1 MAEGTTRIVNFS
13 ASADCASTIDCLRG
27 LGVEIVKEGPVV
39 TVKGVGKTGFKMPS
53 GPLDCGNSGTTMRLL
68 SGVLAGQDF
77 DSVLTGDASLR
88 KRPMRRVIEPLS
100 SMGTIIDAADGEA
113 PLFIRGRNPLDAV
126 TVQPEVA
133 SAQIKSAILLAGL
146 NANGVTAVIESTST
160 RDHTERMLRWLGADV
175 VEKEIDAG
183 REISVSGRAVLSA
196 HDIVVPSDISAA
208 AFFIVAASCL
218 PGSELV
224 MKGVGVNGSRRA
236 IIEVLREFGADIE
249 ITSERE
255 VCNEP
260 IADIR
265 VSGGLRRNETKSNLV
280 SGPVIASIIDEIP
293 VLAIF
298 GTQLAGGIEIRDA
311 AELRV
316 KESDRIRTVVDNL
329 RRMGAEVEEFADG
342 FSVRPTILKGAKIF
356 PDGDHR
362 IAMAFAVAGLFAGGA
377 TEIEESECCDVSF
390 PGFFGVLGAVT
401 KSGQR
406 GNAGTQPLYGAGN

>member
-1 MAEGTTRIVNFS
+1 
-13 ASADCASTIDCLRG
+13 
-27 LGVEIVKEGPVV
+27 
-39 TVKGVGKTGFKMPS
+39 
-53 GPLDCGNSGTTMRLL
+53 
-68 SGVLAGQDF
+68 
-77 DSVLTGDASLR
+77 
-88 KRPMRRVIEPLS
+88 
-100 SMGTIIDAADGEA
+100 
-113 PLFIRGRNPLDAV
+113 
-126 TVQPEVA
+126 
-133 SAQIKSAILLAGL
+133 
-146 NANGVTAVIESTST
+146 
-160 RDHTERMLRWLGADV
+160 MLRWLGADV

-183 REISVSGRAVLSA
+183 REILVSGRAVLSA

-280 SGPVIASIIDEIP
+280 GGLVIASIIDEIP

-342 FSVRPTILKGAKIF
+342 FSVHSTILKGAKIF

>member
-1 MAEGTTRIVNFS
+1 
-13 ASADCASTIDCLRG
+13 
-27 LGVEIVKEGPVV
+27 
-39 TVKGVGKTGFKMPS
+39 
-53 GPLDCGNSGTTMRLL
+53 
-68 SGVLAGQDF
+68 
-77 DSVLTGDASLR
+77 
-88 KRPMRRVIEPLS
+88 
-100 SMGTIIDAADGEA
+100 
-113 PLFIRGRNPLDAV
+113 V

-175 VEKEIDAG
+175 VEKEIDAL

-280 SGPVIASIIDEIP
+280 GGPVIASIIDEIP

-342 FSVRPTILKGAKIF
+342 FSVRSTILKGAKIF

-406 GNAGTQPLYGAGN
+406 GNAGTQPLYGAGY